1 MGLYR
6 VLQPLTHDGKPYKP
20 DSTVTIPEDAAAEL
34 LELKAITPLSSANA
48 PLGTSPESTPPAE
61 DPMIVTQQ
69 VMTTVEAVDPTLPSP
84 EEEAIDPKKAP
95 PSMARKQQQKSE

>member
-1 MGLYR
+1 MSLYR

-20 DSTVTIPEDAAAEL
+20 DETAVIPEDAAAEL
-34 LELKAITPLSSANA
+34 LELKAIA
-48 PLGTSPESTPPAE
+48 PLGSSPESTPPAE

-84 EEEAIDPKKAP
+84 EEEPIDPKKAP
-95 PSMARKQQQKSE
+95 PSTARKQQQKSE

>member
-1 MGLYR
+1 MALYK
-6 VLQPLTHDGKPYKP
+6 VIQPLTHDGKPYKP
-20 DSTVTIPEDAAAEL
+20 DSTVTIPEDAASEL
-34 LELKAITPLSSANA
+34 LELKAIA

-84 EEEAIDPKKAP
+84 EGEPVDPKKAP